1 MPDTLTTIAELEALY
16 GQPVEA
22 ATVKE
27 VDRIT
32 PHYRAYIEA
41 SPFATLATSGPEGL
55 DCSPRGDKPGFMRV
69 AGEKTLML
77 PDRRGNNRIDSLRNI
92 VRDPRVALLFLIP
105 GVGNTLRVNGRAHLS
120 VEPDLLASFSIDD
133 KPPRS
138 VTVIE
143 VDAVYFQCA
152 RALVPVELVAVENDD
167 IVGHILFS
175 VLATTI
181 DRQTVPALALAPM
194 AVRPDRQRRGIGSAL
209 VRAGLDLARDR
220 DWRAIIVLGHKG
232 YYPRFG
238 FSAALARP
246 LEAPFSGDAFM
257 ALELAPDALRGE
269 KGRVTYP
276 PAFGVTND

>member
-1 MPDTLTTIAELEALY
+1 MEIRGRTAADDAAIRQLNDDTFGGHYESRLIEDLR
-16 GQPVEA
+16 A
-22 ATVKE
+22 A
-27 VDRIT
+27 
-32 PHYRAYIEA
+32 
-41 SPFATLATSGPEGL
+41 GL
-55 DCSPRGDKPGFMRV
+55 D
-69 AGEKTLML
+69 A
-77 PDRRGNNRIDSLRNI
+77 
-92 VRDPRVALLFLIP
+92 
-105 GVGNTLRVNGRAHLS
+105 
-120 VEPDLLASFSIDD
+120 
-133 KPPRS
+133 
-138 VTVIE
+138 
-143 VDAVYFQCA
+143 
-152 RALVPVELVAVENDD
+152 VELVAVENDD

>member
-1 MPDTLTTIAELEALY
+1 VEIRGRTAADDAAIRQLNDDTFGGHYESRLIEDLR
-16 GQPVEA
+16 A
-22 ATVKE
+22 A
-27 VDRIT
+27 
-32 PHYRAYIEA
+32 
-41 SPFATLATSGPEGL
+41 GL
-55 DCSPRGDKPGFMRV
+55 D
-69 AGEKTLML
+69 A
-77 PDRRGNNRIDSLRNI
+77 
-92 VRDPRVALLFLIP
+92 
-105 GVGNTLRVNGRAHLS
+105 
-120 VEPDLLASFSIDD
+120 
-133 KPPRS
+133 
-138 VTVIE
+138 
-143 VDAVYFQCA
+143 
-152 RALVPVELVAVENDD
+152 VELVAVENDD

>member
-1 MPDTLTTIAELEALY
+1 MEIRGRTAADDAAIRQLNDDTFGGHYESRLIEDLR
-16 GQPVEA
+16 A
-22 ATVKE
+22 A
-27 VDRIT
+27 
-32 PHYRAYIEA
+32 
-41 SPFATLATSGPEGL
+41 GL
-55 DCSPRGDKPGFMRV
+55 D
-69 AGEKTLML
+69 A
-77 PDRRGNNRIDSLRNI
+77 
-92 VRDPRVALLFLIP
+92 
-105 GVGNTLRVNGRAHLS
+105 
-120 VEPDLLASFSIDD
+120 
-133 KPPRS
+133 
-138 VTVIE
+138 
-143 VDAVYFQCA
+143 
-152 RALVPVELVAVENDD
+152 VELVAVENDD

-257 ALELAPDALRGE
+257 ALELAPDVLRGE

>member
-1 MPDTLTTIAELEALY
+1 VEIRGRTEADDAAIRQLNDDTFGGHYESRLIEDLR
-16 GQPVEA
+16 A
-22 ATVKE
+22 A
-27 VDRIT
+27 
-32 PHYRAYIEA
+32 
-41 SPFATLATSGPEGL
+41 GL
-55 DCSPRGDKPGFMRV
+55 D
-69 AGEKTLML
+69 A
-77 PDRRGNNRIDSLRNI
+77 
-92 VRDPRVALLFLIP
+92 
-105 GVGNTLRVNGRAHLS
+105 
-120 VEPDLLASFSIDD
+120 
-133 KPPRS
+133 
-138 VTVIE
+138 
-143 VDAVYFQCA
+143 
-152 RALVPVELVAVENDD
+152 VELVAVENDD

-194 AVRPDRQRRGIGSAL
+194 AVRPDRQRRGVGSAL

-220 DWRAIIVLGHKG
+220 DWRAVTVLGHKG

-276 PAFGVTND
+276 PAFGVTNA

>member
-1 MPDTLTTIAELEALY
+1 VEIRGRTAADDAAIRQLNDDTFGGHYESRLIEDLR
-16 GQPVEA
+16 A
-22 ATVKE
+22 A
-27 VDRIT
+27 
-32 PHYRAYIEA
+32 
-41 SPFATLATSGPEGL
+41 GL
-55 DCSPRGDKPGFMRV
+55 D
-69 AGEKTLML
+69 A
-77 PDRRGNNRIDSLRNI
+77 
-92 VRDPRVALLFLIP
+92 
-105 GVGNTLRVNGRAHLS
+105 
-120 VEPDLLASFSIDD
+120 
-133 KPPRS
+133 
-138 VTVIE
+138 
-143 VDAVYFQCA
+143 
-152 RALVPVELVAVENDD
+152 VELVAVENDD

-194 AVRPDRQRRGIGSAL
+194 AVRPDRQRLGIGSAL

-220 DWRAIIVLGHKG
+220 DWRAVIVLGHKG

>member
-1 MPDTLTTIAELEALY
+1 VEIRGRTAADDAAIRQLNDDTFGGHYESRLIEDLR
-16 GQPVEA
+16 A
-22 ATVKE
+22 A
-27 VDRIT
+27 
-32 PHYRAYIEA
+32 
-41 SPFATLATSGPEGL
+41 GL
-55 DCSPRGDKPGFMRV
+55 D
-69 AGEKTLML
+69 A
-77 PDRRGNNRIDSLRNI
+77 
-92 VRDPRVALLFLIP
+92 
-105 GVGNTLRVNGRAHLS
+105 
-120 VEPDLLASFSIDD
+120 
-133 KPPRS
+133 
-138 VTVIE
+138 
-143 VDAVYFQCA
+143 
-152 RALVPVELVAVENDD
+152 VELVAVENDD

-220 DWRAIIVLGHKG
+220 DWRAVIVLGHKG